1 MGLRVTQLRISAL
14 VGILAGIG
22 MFPALASPP
31 PTPSLE
37 RKAAQEFVLAGTA
50 LRERLNRETAGD
62 SLGASIAAHD
72 AQLHRYRYLDL
83 KREINRLHPQAAA
96 SSSVAAPR
104 DPFMPDDSFSAES
117 APVATRTASKAAEAR
132 AEVPSYRSWDMYRS
146 RESNGAAG
154 SGGSTSGQVMRAT
167 PAVTPIEQATDP
179 YAADTVKSARHDQSV
194 PAHEMPLRAP
204 SGDTAQQPF
213 LVYRERLARSDSRE

>member
-1 MGLRVTQLRISAL
+1 MGLRITQLRISAL

-22 MFPALASPP
+22 MFPSLASPP

-37 RKAAQEFVLAGTA
+37 REAAQEFVLAGTA
-50 LRERLNRETAGD
+50 LRERLSRETAGD
-62 SLGASIAAHD
+62 ALGARISAHD

-83 KREINRLHPQAAA
+83 KREIYRLHPHTAA

-117 APVATRTASKAAEAR
+117 APVTTRTASKAAEAR
-132 AEVPSYRSWDMYRS
+132 AGVPSYRSWDMYRS

-167 PAVTPIEQATDP
+167 PDATPIEQATGL
-179 YAADTVKSARHDQSV
+179 YAADAVKSPMHDQSA
-194 PAHEMPLRAP
+194 PASQMPLRAP

-213 LVYRERLARSDSRE
+213 LVYRERLAGSDSRE

>member
-37 RKAAQEFVLAGTA
+37 REAAQEFVLAGTA

-62 SLGASIAAHD
+62 SLGARIAAHD

-83 KREINRLHPQAAA
+83 KREINRLHSKAAA

-117 APVATRTASKAAEAR
+117 APVTTRTGSKAAETR

-146 RESNGAAG
+146 RELNEA
-154 SGGSTSGQVMRAT
+154 SGQIMRAT
-167 PAVTPIEQATDP
+167 SAATPIEQATDL
-179 YAADTVKSARHDQSV
+179 YAADAVKSARNDQSA
-194 PAHEMPLRAP
+194 PANQMPLRAA

-213 LVYRERLARSDSRE
+213 LVYRERLAGSDSRE

>member
-1 MGLRVTQLRISAL
+1 MGPRVIQLRISAL

-22 MFPALASPP
+22 MLPALASPP

-37 RKAAQEFVLAGTA
+37 REAAQEFVLAGTA

-62 SLGASIAAHD
+62 SLGARVAAHD

-83 KREINRLHPQAAA
+83 KHEIDRLHPHTAA

-104 DPFMPDDSFSAES
+104 DPFMPDDSFLAES
-117 APVATRTASKAAEAR
+117 APATTRTASKAAEAR

-146 RESNGAAG
+146 RELNEAAG
-154 SGGSTSGQVMRAT
+154 QIMRAT
-167 PAVTPIEQATDP
+167 SASTPIERATDL
-179 YAADTVKSARHDQSV
+179 YAADAIKSARHDQGV
-194 PAHEMPLRAP
+194 PANQIPLRAP

-213 LVYRERLARSDSRE
+213 LVYRERLQGSDSRE